1 MMLICSQEGSL
12 KNKRVVVEM
21 PELPQET
28 MKEGSQDPERQVCK
42 SEETPSCESV
52 LQKGPGT
59 ALFPSL
65 RRICRCRAQGSW
77 PL

>member
-1 MMLICSQEGSL
+1 MLICSQEGSL
-12 KNKRVVVEM
+12 KNKGGVIEI

-28 MKEGSQDPERQVCK
+28 MKEGSQDPERQVC
-42 SEETPSCESV
+42 EETPSCESV

-59 ALFPSL
+59 VPFPSP
-65 RRICRCRAQGSW
+65 RGICRCRAQGSW